1 MSLTIEER
9 TTSLVDFLVRLAGIV
24 GGILVCSNYAWRGAS
39 IETVRPNMQLIPTFA
54 ACSRPRCRARSKET
68 ADRAGEQGRCLP
80 RREGG
85 LNTVPKPR
93 KRSNPH
99 RLSKFIPVGADSRK
113 ERRSECISSEVN
125 CTYTIRKQCSRNTCL
140 SFLLAKFRL
149 LLRSRASLSSVMH
162 HALLCSYTEAV
173 ECGVVSLK
181 S

>member
-68 ADRAGEQGRCLP
+68 VDRAGEQGRCLP

-99 RLSKFIPVGADSRK
+99 RLSKFIPVGANSR
-113 ERRSECISSEVN
+113 RRDVL
-125 CTYTIRKQCSRNTCL
+125 K
-140 SFLLAKFRL
+140 
-149 LLRSRASLSSVMH
+149 ASAVKSTVHIQYLSSVAAIH
-162 HALLCSYTEAV
+162 VCLFFWPSSGCCCDHVPLCRV
-173 ECGVVSLK
+173 
-181 S
+181 